1 MKLHSKH
8 LFIGTALLAFLF
20 SGCDKNEQIE
30 QQGPIIK
37 DGKILLTAGYNA
49 PRSDSKYTFN
59 VFYNVCFFDN
69 EDSVY
74 VNGIPYAVFPYNGG
88 GDDETDTAS
97 SWAHIWVDTN
107 STGIYKGLYPKSA
120 FTSSI
125 ANYENPTVFIPR
137 RVQAIDYNEYTVSS
151 NVHINAPV
159 DGRIIPT
166 TAYTTASSI
175 EDSLIFHNTIAMLAV
190 KLRYHRDFAKAI
202 DPSATAA
209 TGYPVIIFDSLRIT
223 TPGHPLSGSGYISN
237 PYVPTPSTSAPL
249 LILNAGGPN
258 NICYTFPDA
267 IGMNPKPGN
276 SSNPSTVNEQ
286 SIGFLPIITMPSR
299 QANIEIFFTAR
310 FNNGVG
316 GPVKHYVYSKMGYL
330 NTTRNLITTVFFH
343 FLTANDFTSFCTELP

>member
-1 MKLHSKH
+1 MIQSISYAGKRLQPIPIYIWCAVIHCLLALNTTEQSLGNEKHTNDMKLHSKH

-74 VNGIPYAVFPYNGG
+74 VNGNPFAVFPYNGG

-125 ANYENPTVFIPR
+125 ANYETPTVFIPR

-175 EDSLIFHNTIAMLAV
+175 EDSLIFHNTIAMLAI

-209 TGYPVIIFDSLRIT
+209 TGCHDR
-223 TPGHPLSGSGYISN
+223 
-237 PYVPTPSTSAPL
+237 PYA
-249 LILNAGGPN
+249 
-258 NICYTFPDA
+258 D
-267 IGMNPKPGN
+267 
-276 SSNPSTVNEQ
+276 
-286 SIGFLPIITMPSR
+286 
-299 QANIEIFFTAR
+299 
-310 FNNGVG
+310 
-316 GPVKHYVYSKMGYL
+316 
-330 NTTRNLITTVFFH
+330 
-343 FLTANDFTSFCTELP
+343 